1 MLVLII
7 LAEKTLDVAFMRD
20 PDLLFN
26 SRFLSKEEVEEAG
39 VVNLSK
45 HRMNVGFVIYDR
57 KEEIYKLLPEEF
69 ATEFRGRFEKT
80 VADPEPSS
88 SCKGL
93 FADVDEQNEDL

>member
-93 FADVDEQNEDL
+93 FADVDE